1 MSSKKI
7 FDKTFKMSSVLLLL
21 MLLGELF
28 HKFRG
33 SGAKYPAHEVSTYL
47 TV

>member
-1 MSSKKI
+1 
-7 FDKTFKMSSVLLLL
+7 MSSVLLLL

-28 HKFRG
+28 HNLG
-33 SGAKYPAHEVSTYL
+33 EAAQNYPAHEGSTYL